1 MSSMERSS
9 NPYQNR
15 EDIISVSDSTMI
27 YNIQEDLPDT
37 LSIDL
42 TKVTTA
48 INLDAVRIG
57 DIFQNSL
64 SSLLGI
70 RNEKFPS
77 TLEVK

>member
-1 MSSMERSS
+1 MERSS